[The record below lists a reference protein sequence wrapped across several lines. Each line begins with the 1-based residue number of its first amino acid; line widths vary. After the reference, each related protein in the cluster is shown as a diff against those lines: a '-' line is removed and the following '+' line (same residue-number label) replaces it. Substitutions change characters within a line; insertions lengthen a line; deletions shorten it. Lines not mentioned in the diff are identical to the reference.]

1 MKILVTGADGFAGSH
16 LVKALLAEGHQVTGT
31 RLENR
36 ARSPVVTPEEF
47 EAVRWIP
54 MDLSRSD
61 SVRDA
66 VKDDYERVVHLAAV
80 SASSDAGADAGFA
93 WEVNAGGTARLLD
106 RLVQTKSSARI
117 LIVSSSVVYGE
128 GQGRAAQED
137 DAMRPMS
144 AYAATKLGT
153 EVCAGQFARLHH
165 LPLVVARPWPHTGPF
180 QQPRRLFTDW
190 LAALR
195 RGEREI
201 RFGDPDAVRDYLDVR
216 DVVLAY
222 IALLQGAAK
231 GGPYNVASGRGRT
244 FREMFLL
251 LAGTLGVEAQLVQ
264 APERRRGWD
273 EEYSVGDSG
282 RLRQETGWAPR
293 FDLAQTLRDMVHAQ
307 TY

>member
-1 MKILVTGADGFAGSH
+1 MKTLVTGADGFAGSH
-16 LVKALLAEGHQVTGT
+16 LVKALIADGHQVTGT

-36 ARSPVVTPEEF
+36 ARSPGFTPEEF

-66 VKDDYERVVHLAAV
+66 VNDDYEAVVHLAAV
-80 SASSDAGADAGFA
+80 SASADAGADAGFA

-106 RLVQTKSSARI
+106 RLVQIRSTARI
-117 LIVSSSVVYGE
+117 LIASSSVVYGE

-137 DAMRPMS
+137 DSMRPMS

-190 LAALR
+190 VAALR

-201 RFGDPDAVRDYLDVR
+201 RFGDPQAVRDYLDVR

-222 IALLQGAAK
+222 LALLQGPVK

-244 FREMFLL
+244 FQEMFDL
-251 LAGTLGVEAQLVQ
+251 LAGTMGVAARLVP

-273 EEYSVGDSG
+273 EQYSVGDPA
-282 RLRQETGWAPR
+282 RITRDTGWAPR
-293 FDLAQTLRDMVHAQ
+293 YDLATTLRDLVHAQ
-307 TY
+307 TH

>member
-1 MKILVTGADGFAGSH
+1 MKTLVTGADGFAGAH
-16 LVKALLAEGHQVTGT
+16 LVKELLRRGWTVTGT

-36 ARSPVVTPEEF
+36 TRSPVLTQEEF

-66 VKDDYERVVHLAAV
+66 VSEDYEAVVHLAAV

-106 RLVQTKSSARI
+106 SLVQRKSAARI

-128 GQGRAAQED
+128 GNGRAAKEND
-137 DAMRPMS
+137 NLRPLS

-153 EVCAGQFARLHH
+153 ETCAGQFARLHH
-165 LPLVVARPWPHTGPF
+165 LPLMVARPWPHTGPF

-190 LAALR
+190 AAALR

-201 RFGDPDAVRDYLDVR
+201 RFGDPEAVRDYLDVR
-216 DVVLAY
+216 DVVQAY
-222 IALLQGAAK
+222 VALLEHAVQ

-244 FREMFLL
+244 FNELFRLL
-251 LAGTLGVEAQLVQ
+251 TETLGVEARLVQ

-273 EEYSVGDSG
+273 EQFSVGDATH
-282 RLRQETGWAPR
+282 LRESTGWAPQY
-293 FDLAQTLRDMVHAQ
+293 DLGMTLRDMVNAQ
-307 TY
+307 TH